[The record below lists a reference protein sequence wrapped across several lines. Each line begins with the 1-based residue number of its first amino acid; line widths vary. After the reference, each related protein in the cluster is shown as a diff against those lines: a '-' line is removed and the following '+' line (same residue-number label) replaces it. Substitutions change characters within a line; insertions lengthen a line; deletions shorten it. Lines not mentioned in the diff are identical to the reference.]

1 MEYMMANRDDIVSF
15 LDERLDIGR
24 IKDKSNNGLQV
35 AGTTGVSKIAVATDA
50 AMAVYKRAAAEN
62 CGMLIVHHG
71 LIWGGI
77 QYVTHRNREHLKFL
91 LEHDINLY
99 AAHLPLD
106 MHPLIGN
113 NAVLASI
120 PGLIEKQPFGN
131 YNGED
136 IGFSGK
142 LIEPLP
148 AKEIADRFAEK
159 LGGAPEILGFGPV
172 ENQTIAIISGGGG
185 SVLKEA
191 VEKGF
196 DCFVTGEMSHDV
208 YHTAME
214 GHINVILLGH
224 YLSETVGV
232 KALGEETASRFG
244 IPMIFIDEPTGF

>member
-1 MEYMMANRDDIVSF
+1 MADCNDIVRF
-15 LDERLDIGR
+15 LDERLDIRR
-24 IKDKSNNGLQV
+24 IKDRSNNGLQV
-35 AGTTGVSKIAVATDA
+35 AGKSEVNRITVAADA

-62 CGMLIVHHG
+62 CDMLIVHHG

-91 LEHDINLY
+91 LEHEINLY

-106 MHPLIGN
+106 MHPEIGN
-113 NAVLASI
+113 NAILSSI
-120 PGLIEKQPFGN
+120 LGLDEKLPFGN

-136 IGFSGK
+136 IGFSGTLRK
-142 LIEPLP
+142 PLSTE
-148 AKEIADRFAEK
+148 EIAGMFSK
-159 LGGAPEILGFGPV
+159 QIGGTPEILGFGPA
-172 ENQTIAIISGGGG
+172 ENRTVAIISGGGG

-191 VEKGF
+191 AEKGF

-208 YHTAME
+208 YHAAME

-232 KALGEETASRFG
+232 RVLGEEAAVRFQ
-244 IPMIFIDEPTGF
+244 IPLVFIDEPTGF